1 MPGPIITLLKW
12 YLHLYLYIIFQR
24 FHSFRS
30 TQHSVPN
37 ANITTSW
44 TSSEQKPLNVLI
56 KAVQQTSLSC
66 QTAPGCTIPPLSSR
80 IFISARPHTASAQHQ
95 QQVGQQCCTA
105 LCSAPAAEMQPLC
118 RQRTAPQRV
127 ELGQHR
133 SAHPAP
139 TTRSAGLSVKMQEN
153 AYVGCVELSFLC
165 QKMCSWC
172 IHICKCIKC
181 FTSLPNRASRCSSIP
196 TKNSRSRACSIPS
209 SSRNHT
215 PLPGLHRYR

>member
-1 MPGPIITLLKW
+1 MQTSPRPGHAVNKNHSTCLLKQ
-12 YLHLYLYIIFQR
+12 YNKHHLAAKR
-24 FHSFRS
+24 HRD
-30 TQHSVPN
+30 
-37 ANITTSW
+37 
-44 TSSEQKPLNVLI
+44 
-56 KAVQQTSLSC
+56 
-66 QTAPGCTIPPLSSR
+66 APSHP
-80 IFISARPHTASAQHQ
+80 SAASAQHQ
-95 QQVGQQCCTA
+95 QQVGQQCCTE

-153 AYVGCVELSFLC
+153 AYVGCMELSFLC